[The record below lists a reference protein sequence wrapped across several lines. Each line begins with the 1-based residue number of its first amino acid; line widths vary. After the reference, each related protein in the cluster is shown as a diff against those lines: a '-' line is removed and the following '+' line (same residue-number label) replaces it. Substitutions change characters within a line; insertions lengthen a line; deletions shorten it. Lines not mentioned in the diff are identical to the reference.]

1 MWLKLLIHLYRII
14 VSILYV
20 ISYPYL
26 AKKYSQGLN
35 ERRGIYSKGFRKYL
49 QGGKP
54 LWVHSVSVGEVQSAL
69 PFIHEVT
76 EAGFP
81 GQVVLSTTTT
91 TGMEM
96 AERLL
101 PSPEVRHFYYP
112 WDIPW
117 IVKRSIDSIEPYA
130 YVVMET
136 EIWPNLIYEM
146 HKRGIPVFLVNG
158 RFSDRSFEKRKG
170 KSGFWCE
177 LFSLFTLIMVRE
189 ESDLNKFK
197 ALGVPENK
205 VVVTGDCKVDAL
217 IRRAERTDLSR
228 IRSILGDTSPVFMA
242 GSTHTG
248 EDIAVLEAFRIL
260 RKTEKTARLILAPR
274 HPERSHKVREM
285 ALEYGKVSLL
295 SQNKGDHWDILVVDS
310 IGYLFEMYG
319 VADGAFVGGSLVP
332 KGGQNI
338 LEPAL
343 FGIPVAH
350 GPFMEDFR
358 ETSEKLGSLGIA
370 CIVNT
375 PQELACEWKKALDPS
390 RKKVVKDLSRKF
402 FEEVSGA
409 SKLSWDLV
417 MKYIS

>member
-1 MWLKLLIHLYRII
+1 VWLKLLIHLYRII

-35 ERRGIYSKGFRKYL
+35 ERRGIYPKDLGKNLKGA
-49 QGGKP
+49 KP
-54 LWVHSVSVGEVQSAL
+54 LWVHSVSVGEVQSAM
-69 PFIHEVT
+69 PFINEVT
-76 EAGFP
+76 GAGFQ

-91 TGMEM
+91 TGRKM

-101 PSPEVRHFYYP
+101 PSTEVRHFYYP

-117 IVKRSIDSIEPYA
+117 IVKRAVDSIEPCA

-170 KSGFWCE
+170 RSGFWCE

-189 ESDLNKFK
+189 ESDLNRFQ

-217 IRRAERTDLSR
+217 INRAGSTDLSR

-242 GSTHTG
+242 GSTHNG
-248 EDIAVLEAFRIL
+248 EEIIVLEAFSIL
-260 RKTEKTARLILAPR
+260 RKTERTARLILAPR
-274 HPERSHKVREM
+274 HPERAHQVRET
-285 ALEYGKVSLL
+285 ALKYGKVALM
-295 SQNKGDHWDILVVDS
+295 SQDKGDHWDILVVDS
-310 IGYLFEMYG
+310 IGYLFEIYG
-319 VADGAFVGGSLVP
+319 AADGAFVGGSLVP

-350 GPFMEDFR
+350 GPHMEDFR
-358 ETSEKLGSLGIA
+358 ETSEKLGRLGIA
-370 CIVNT
+370 SIVNT
-375 PQELACEWKKALDPS
+375 PRELAGEWQKALDPS
-390 RKKVVKDLSRKF
+390 RKKIVKDLSREF
-402 FEEVSGA
+402 FREVSGA

-417 MKYIS
+417 KRYIS